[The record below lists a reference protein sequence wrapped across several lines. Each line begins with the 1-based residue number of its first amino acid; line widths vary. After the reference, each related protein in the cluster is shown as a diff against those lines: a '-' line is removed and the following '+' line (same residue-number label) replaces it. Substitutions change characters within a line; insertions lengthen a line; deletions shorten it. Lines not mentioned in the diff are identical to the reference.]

1 MKYCLPLSCVL
12 LLICSRGLAA
22 NEPSGA
28 PLVLLISVDGMKPE
42 AVIDA
47 QSHGLK
53 VPNLR
58 AFMADG
64 IYAGGVR
71 GVLPTLTYP
80 SHTTLSTRRSI
91 RCCAINGAGIG
102 TPKTSRCRHCGTPL
116 PRHTLRLPISI
127 GR

>member
-12 LLICSRGLAA
+12 LLICSQGLAA
-22 NEPSGA
+22 NEPSRA

-64 IYAGGVR
+64 IYAGGGP

-80 SHTTLSTRRSI
+80 SHTTLLTGAPPAQHRIIDKTTLHPLLRHPRRWGWDPQDI
-91 RCCAINGAGIG
+91 
-102 TPKTSRCRHCGTPL
+102 
-116 PRHTLRLPISI
+116 
-127 GR
+127 

>member
-12 LLICSRGLAA
+12 LLICSQGLAA
-22 NEPSGA
+22 NEPSRA

-64 IYAGGVR
+64 VYAGGVR
-71 GVLPTLTYP
+71 RRLPTPTHP
-80 SHTTLSTRRSI
+80 SHPTLLTGAPPANHRNIPHTT
-91 RCCAINGAGIG
+91 
-102 TPKTSRCRHCGTPL
+102 
-116 PRHTLRLPISI
+116 
-127 GR
+127 